1 MAAWKVKK
9 EGGQVIKW
17 KCVLCDAKCETEV
30 KPGLGQRLCKKC
42 LVRHYQTLVQIYKPG
57 GGVRLDEAKRLLEQ
71 AKKEVKA

>member
-1 MAAWKVKK
+1 MV
-9 EGGQVIKW
+9 KW

-42 LVRHYQTLVQIYKPG
+42 LVRHYQPLVQNYTPEG
-57 GGVRLDEAKRLLEQ
+57 GMRLDEAKRLLEQ